1 MKPAAALR
9 RILARLTRRG
19 VPRAAPAR
27 DNPYSRY
34 FTADPT
40 PDQIAR
46 RLRRDERDKP
56 R

>member
-1 MKPAAALR
+1 MRPAAALR
-9 RILARLTRRG
+9 RMLARLVRRRG
-19 VPRAAPAR
+19 EQPPPTR
-27 DNPYSRY
+27 DNPYGRY

-46 RLRRDERDKP
+46 RLRRDGPDKP